1 MRLSTGRSASTETRV
16 EEPYK
21 YKETK
26 LGMAKLQDMF
36 TQARRAQ
43 SGGGIGFLGKNRAE
57 SKAHAASIVVEFPSI
72 VAGGVEAALKAGAD
86 GLLFD
91 WNGQDEALLATV
103 KQEIETAKASNEGLI
118 VGLRVTDGLDTLE
131 REQLSALKEM
141 GIQYIILPFNA
152 PVRLLAQEKELEKV
166 ITVPMRSGDFYPI
179 FIRNLAAFDGIS
191 AVLLDFGVSE
201 QLGTLTIEDAL
212 NYQAVREAV
221 RFPAFFNVTEDLSED
236 DFYTLRTLGIQAVV
250 LTASNSGDTTQIKA
264 LRTLL
269 EKVYQEE
276 KEKETSGPRRG

>member
-1 MRLSTGRSASTETRV
+1 
-16 EEPYK
+16 
-21 YKETK
+21 
-26 LGMAKLQDMF
+26 MAKLQDMF

-86 GLLFD
+86 GLLFG

-103 KQEIETAKASNEGLI
+103 KQEIEAAKASNEGLI

-131 REQLSALKEM
+131 RENLSELKEM

-221 RFPAFFNVTEDLSED
+221 RFPAFFNVTENLSED

-250 LTASNSGDTTQIKA
+250 LAASNSGDTAQIKT
-264 LRTLL
+264 LRALL

-276 KEKETSGPRRG
+276 KEKEGSGLRKG

>member
-16 EEPYK
+16 EDSHNH
-21 YKETK
+21 KETE

-103 KQEIETAKASNEGLI
+103 KQEIEAAKASNEGLI

-131 REQLSALKEM
+131 RE
-141 GIQYIILPFNA
+141 
-152 PVRLLAQEKELEKV
+152 R
-166 ITVPMRSGDFYPI
+166 
-179 FIRNLAAFDGIS
+179 
-191 AVLLDFGVSE
+191 
-201 QLGTLTIEDAL
+201 
-212 NYQAVREAV
+212 
-221 RFPAFFNVTEDLSED
+221 LSELAGRARHND
-236 DFYTLRTLGIQAVV
+236 YRVLHSRLRIDG
-250 LTASNSGDTTQIKA
+250 
-264 LRTLL
+264 
-269 EKVYQEE
+269 
-276 KEKETSGPRRG
+276 